1 MYTQKGH
8 SLDNV
13 DVRILSELQKNSR
26 APYRNIG
33 NTLNISPNTVNIRID
48 RMVHE
53 GVIERFVLEVDPTQF
68 NYKMIYLLIPGQEI
82 HNDNE
87 LYDIINLVGDV
98 LFQTTCIG
106 HLNVFCV
113 LVKDD
118 DGFERK
124 IHHLENLIKS
134 VRILGVV
141 ERSKSTTNPRLLKM
155 TEIDYKLIQALV
167 ENPRAKADEV
177 ASRICITSKTV
188 SRSLTKLT
196 GNRVMRFGILYN
208 PTRFR
213 GYIPFHILVYT
224 DQNAIRKVLDD
235 ISKKFEQ
242 YFFGYPEIN
251 PDLNIIILD
260 MYSTS
265 IYELDELYKKMRG
278 SSGVKSAD
286 LLIPTE
292 IRISHKWLLKE
303 LETKLSE
310 KIINPRASRAD

>member
-1 MYTQKGH
+1 M
-8 SLDNV
+8 
-13 DVRILSELQKNSR
+13 LQ
-26 APYRNIG
+26 
-33 NTLNISPNTVNIRID
+33 
-48 RMVHE
+48 E
-53 GVIERFVLEVDPTQF
+53 GVIERFVLEANPTQF
-68 NYKMIYLLIPGQEI
+68 NYKMLYLLIPGHEI
-82 HNDNE
+82 RHNDNE
-87 LYDIINLVGDV
+87 LYDIINLAGDV
-98 LFQTTCIG
+98 LFQATCLG
-106 HLNVFCV
+106 QLNVFCV
-113 LVKDD
+113 VIKDD
-118 DGFERK
+118 DSFERK
-124 IHHLENLIKS
+124 IHHLESLIKS

-141 ERSKSTTNPRLLKM
+141 ERSKSNTNPRPLKM
-155 TEIDYKLIQALV
+155 TETDYKLIQALV
-167 ENPRAKADEV
+167 EDPRAKVDEV
-177 ASRICITSKTV
+177 ASRIRIASKTV

-196 GNRVMRFGILYN
+196 GNRVIRFGILYN

-303 LETKLSE
+303 LETKLSK
-310 KIINPRASRAD
+310 KIINPHVSHAD